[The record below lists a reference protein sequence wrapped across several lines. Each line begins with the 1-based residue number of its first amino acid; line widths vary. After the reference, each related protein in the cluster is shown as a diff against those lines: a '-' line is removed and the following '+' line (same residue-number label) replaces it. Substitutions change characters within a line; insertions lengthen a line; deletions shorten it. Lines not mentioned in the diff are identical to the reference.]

1 MSSSEIVVI
10 EKPQYFKDFM
20 STAGAWYTKT
30 KTNNWVLSRGFTM
43 VEPLINPVAN
53 ALTYYAEPV
62 FTTFDTKVSQMIH
75 VSAEKLEEVE
85 LTFNEKKAFYKASM
99 KAWVSHNH
107 KNFSEFLESLKS
119 HYPSKWR
126 ESIESYALDFYNK
139 SLNYKKPSEMLTLA
153 ADLLSEGSDNLR
165 GNMQSAWKST
175 KKAWK
180 KTKIIKVPEYFT
192 KLREQVGDLWSEKVK
207 ENATIFVSLS
217 KLKEKILLNS
227 SLSENWKS
235 QARGIAESTSII
247 ILAGADELYFWSRA
261 TFDKNYPIIYSTL
274 SIYVPFKV
282 TLKNLYNKLS
292 EMDTEQLGSLTWPED
307 VKQKITPAIKKVGLE
322 AWTNKYWA
330 KIDKDE
336 DGVVTFRDVYAV
348 FILVSSNTYDVL
360 KQNINQLT
368 GRFVRNGEFTQE

>member
-1 MSSSEIVVI
+1 MSSSEIVTI
-10 EKPQYFKDFM
+10 DKPQYFKDFM
-20 STAGAWYTKT
+20 SIAGAWYTKA
-30 KTNNWVLSRGFTM
+30 KTNHPTIGSGFNM
-43 VEPLINPVAN
+43 VEPFINPVAN
-53 ALTYYAEPV
+53 AFTYYAEPV
-62 FTTFDTKVSQMIH
+62 FTKIDTRVSKIIRI
-75 VSAEKLEEVE
+75 SAEKLEEVD

-99 KAWVSHNH
+99 RAWISHNH

-119 HYPSKWR
+119 YYPSKWK
-126 ESIESYALDFYNK
+126 ESIETYALDFYNK
-139 SLNYKKPSEMLTLA
+139 SLNYKKPSEMLSLA

-165 GNMQSAWKST
+165 GSMQNVWKST

-180 KTKIIKVPEYFT
+180 KNKIIKVSEHFT
-192 KLREQVGDLWSEKVK
+192 KLKEQVGDLWSDKIK
-207 ENATIFVSLS
+207 ENATIFLSLL

-235 QARGIAESTSII
+235 QASSIAESTSIL

-274 SIYVPFKV
+274 SVYVPFKI
-282 TLKNLYNKLS
+282 TLKNIYNRLS

-348 FILVSSNTYDVL
+348 FIVVSTNTYGTL
-360 KQNINQLT
+360 KQTMNQLA
-368 GRFVRNGEFTQE
+368 GRFVRNGEITQE